1 MMNTHGKLPKTTIE
15 KEAEEKAKAAN
26 NWRSNRKQAIL
37 IFHYFLELKI
47 HLKTLKYAS
56 HGVFWF
62 LVFGYWVVQKIF
74 FLFFCMKKTKEV
86 HMR

>member
-37 IFHYFLELKI
+37 IFHYFL
-47 HLKTLKYAS
+47 
-56 HGVFWF
+56 
-62 LVFGYWVVQKIF
+62 
-74 FLFFCMKKTKEV
+74 
-86 HMR
+86 